1 VLPLSVEHSL
11 FLNEVKHE
19 YIFTIYHLF
28 YPWLFNNK
36 STNQKMNTSLNH
48 EEQIDYII
56 DKFNFEK
63 VRCVMLTLDW
73 QWACTEGNGHAVP
86 SIARLKAMARHLLR
100 SSIKDTEVTSG
111 GLYATYYPPENGD
124 DDYFVLKF
132 VVAFANS
139 VDYNED
145 D

>member
-1 VLPLSVEHSL
+1 MTT
-11 FLNEVKHE
+11 F
-19 YIFTIYHLF
+19 
-28 YPWLFNNK
+28 
-36 STNQKMNTSLNH
+36 LNH

-56 DKFNFEK
+56 DNFNFEK
-63 VRCVMLTLDW
+63 VKCVMFSLDW
-73 QWACTEGNGHAVP
+73 QWACTEGNGYAVP